1 MTATP
6 ILLSDNSSGVG
17 EAAAA
22 DAAAD
27 AVDAAA
33 SPSFQF
39 YAQVRIFRQKTL
51 TLYLRRS
58 KQKTFLSC
66 EKISADA

>member
-6 ILLSDNSSGVG
+6 VLLSDNSSGVG
-17 EAAAA
+17 EAVAA

-27 AVDAAA
+27 AVDAA

-39 YAQVRIFRQKTL
+39 YAQVRIFRQETL
-51 TLYLRRS
+51 
-58 KQKTFLSC
+58 
-66 EKISADA
+66 